1 MTSPDPDFWPKDVP
15 FPWPSEPSPTPADV
29 FPDLW
34 PSDPTGDTSSGSDTS
49 SRDFATEA
57 RLLAPWLPPELLD
70 VFVEAYV
77 EYGDPDLAMAA
88 VRNDS
93 RYDTYFA
100 GNRRDDGSLRLTEMA
115 YQSTI
120 EGYQDVLNSIGVN
133 PDLFQAKY
141 GQLISGDVTV
151 DEFATERIYP
161 VYDRILSAGPAVLDE
176 YNRLNGVSLTEEGLV
191 AAMLDP
197 DLEERILQKKIT
209 MAEIGGEAIERGF
222 ELARDTAEMLFQQG
236 VDQRRAEATFGVAAN
251 VLPTLNVLASRHA
264 DPDDDFDLS
273 EFLQA
278 DIFDDPTQRARM
290 RRLVAQERSMF
301 ANAAGAGIPYRS
313 DQSGRLLGLK
323 PL

>member
-1 MTSPDPDFWPKDVP
+1 MTTREF
-15 FPWPSEPSPTPADV
+15 
-29 FPDLW
+29 L
-34 PSDPTGDTSSGSDTS
+34 TG
-49 SRDFATEA
+49 
-57 RLLAPWLPPELLD
+57 LAPWLPPELYD
-70 VFVEAYV
+70 VFMNDPEKGWIAT
-77 EYGDPDLAMAA
+77 GDTQLALAA
-88 VRNDS
+88 VREDP
-93 RYDTYFA
+93 RYDTFFA
-100 GNRRDDGSLRLTEMA
+100 GNRRDDGSFRLSEA
-115 YQSTI
+115 EYQSTI

-141 GQLISGDVTV
+141 SQLISGDVTV

-251 VLPTLNVLASRHA
+251 VLPTLNVLAARHA